1 MIQIRPI
8 RPDEWFTAK
17 RLIYRV
23 AREIFN
29 SQRPLEELIELY
41 ESQGELSDMDDIQKG
56 YFENGGIFLV
66 TADGEKIVGTGA
78 IRRFEDTMCELKRLW
93 LLTEYHGKGLGYRMT
108 QELLTFAR
116 HHGYRRMRLETHPTL
131 QKPAVDFYKRLGF
144 LEVPIPNTSEDED
157 ILMEMDL

>member
-23 AREIFN
+23 ARDIFN
-29 SQRPLEELIELY
+29 TQRPLEELIDEF
-41 ESQGELSDMDDIQKG
+41 ESQGELSDMDDIKEA

-66 TADGEKIVGTGA
+66 TTDGDQLVGTGA
-78 IRRFEDTMCELKRLW
+78 IRRFEGDMCELKRLW
-93 LLTEYHGKGLGYRMT
+93 FLTEYHGRGLGYRMM
-108 QELLTFAR
+108 QELLQFAR
-116 HHGYRRMRLETHPTL
+116 GHGYRSIRLETHPL
-131 QKPAVDFYKRLGF
+131 QQKRAVDFYARLGF
-144 LEVPIPNTSEDED
+144 HQVPIPNAIMDED